1 MQLCPV
7 FADPVTFFIVDTLVT
22 EVLFI
27 QVLIRDLPIMYEILP
42 IMLTAVLKILPIMV
56 QLMLKLCSIF
66 YSSVP
71 VICYQI
77 CTPWLNSNCQKH

>member
-1 MQLCPV
+1 MELKLGTLNYVEYKYLMNRNSTNMQLCPV

-42 IMLTAVLKILPIMV
+42 III
-56 QLMLKLCSIF
+56 MLKLCSIF
-66 YSSVP
+66 FP
-71 VICYQI
+71 
-77 CTPWLNSNCQKH
+77 